1 MVILINDY
9 YCRGAHVRVCDS
21 PTERFVI
28 KEVKIMDGMHGQT
41 DHKEKYPITFGK
53 LMSFQGKLMF
63 TITQ

>member
-1 MVILINDY
+1 
-9 YCRGAHVRVCDS
+9 
-21 PTERFVI
+21 
-28 KEVKIMDGMHGQT
+28 MDGMHGQT